1 MPARTAA
8 FAPVTGRRFRLVL
21 SGGSAADALPPTSPG
36 VRLPPVLR
44 RAHEFRVSEFAL
56 RTDARVHHAEVKAGF
71 GVVPDYYAVDGDRGC
86 RRGRARRRDRP
97 HEPTSRTACC
107 AGTLPPGGG

>member
-8 FAPVTGRRFRLVL
+8 FAPVTGRHFRLVL
-21 SGGSAADALPPTSPG
+21 SGGSAADALPPTAAG

-56 RTDARVHHAEVKAGF
+56 RADARVHHAEVKAGF
-71 GVVPDYYAVDGDRGC
+71 GVVPDYYAVDGDQDAG
-86 RRGRARRRDRP
+86 ARRRRRMSS
-97 HEPTSRTACC
+97 TSPIR
-107 AGTLPPGGG
+107 